1 MEQNSIYSRFESEFW
16 TEILVSRNKF
26 FLIFYKKYDII
37 YIENMKGI
45 KKMFESFACEI
56 QSDEIASLINQW
68 DEDLEEMENMINSM
82 VEYTMAI
89 SSNG

>member
-1 MEQNSIYSRFESEFW
+1 
-16 TEILVSRNKF
+16 
-26 FLIFYKKYDII
+26 
-37 YIENMKGI
+37 MKGI

-56 QSDEIASLINQW
+56 QSDEIASLTSQW

>member
-1 MEQNSIYSRFESEFW
+1 
-16 TEILVSRNKF
+16 
-26 FLIFYKKYDII
+26 
-37 YIENMKGI
+37 
-45 KKMFESFACEI
+45 MFDDFTTEI
-56 QSDEIASLINQW
+56 QSDEIVSLINQW

>member
-1 MEQNSIYSRFESEFW
+1 
-16 TEILVSRNKF
+16 
-26 FLIFYKKYDII
+26 
-37 YIENMKGI
+37 
-45 KKMFESFACEI
+45 MFDDFTTEI

-89 SSNG
+89 SSNR

>member
-1 MEQNSIYSRFESEFW
+1 
-16 TEILVSRNKF
+16 
-26 FLIFYKKYDII
+26 
-37 YIENMKGI
+37 
-45 KKMFESFACEI
+45 MFDDFTTEI
-56 QSDEIASLINQW
+56 QSDEIASLANQW

>member
-1 MEQNSIYSRFESEFW
+1 
-16 TEILVSRNKF
+16 
-26 FLIFYKKYDII
+26 
-37 YIENMKGI
+37 
-45 KKMFESFACEI
+45 MFDDFTTEI
-56 QSDEIASLINQW
+56 QSDEITFLINQW

>member
-1 MEQNSIYSRFESEFW
+1 
-16 TEILVSRNKF
+16 
-26 FLIFYKKYDII
+26 
-37 YIENMKGI
+37 
-45 KKMFESFACEI
+45 MFNDFITEI

-68 DEDLEEMENMINSM
+68 DEDLEEMESMINSM

>member
-1 MEQNSIYSRFESEFW
+1 MYTKLCLE
-16 TEILVSRNKF
+16 NKF

-45 KKMFESFACEI
+45 KKMFDDFTTEI
-56 QSDEIASLINQW
+56 QSDEIASLTNQW

>member
-1 MEQNSIYSRFESEFW
+1 MY
-16 TEILVSRNKF
+16 
-26 FLIFYKKYDII
+26 Y
-37 YIENMKGI
+37 
-45 KKMFESFACEI
+45 ESFACEI
-56 QSDEIASLINQW
+56 QSDEIASLINQQ